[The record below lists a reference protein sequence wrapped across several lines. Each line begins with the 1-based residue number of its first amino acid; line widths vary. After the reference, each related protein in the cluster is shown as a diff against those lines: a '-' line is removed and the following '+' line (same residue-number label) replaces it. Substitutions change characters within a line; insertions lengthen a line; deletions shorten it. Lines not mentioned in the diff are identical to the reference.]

1 MLKFFKK
8 YWWFVVIIMAMIF
21 IKSLDW
27 LVVQGTP
34 LISAGKYCSKF
45 EDQENLFEKC
55 KDETRA
61 LYREYE
67 GIIEKKCGKP
77 KKPSEKPEGSFP
89 QDWGECANNIIKN
102 IKN

>member
-1 MLKFFKK
+1 MKKWIGLAILAIIVLSFTGRFKRE
-8 YWWFVVIIMAMIF
+8 VQRNF
-21 IKSLDW
+21 IS
-27 LVVQGTP
+27 VGAAQ
-34 LISAGKYCSKF
+34 KYCSKF

-77 KKPSEKPEGSFP
+77 KKPSEEPEGSFP
-89 QDWGECANNIIKN
+89 QNWGECANNIIKN

>member
-1 MLKFFKK
+1 MKWILL
-8 YWWFVVIIMAMIF
+8 IIAIFAIHIFAKVTISTIDKMI
-21 IKSLDW
+21 ILD
-27 LVVQGTP
+27 P
-34 LISAGKYCSKF
+34 AAGGYCSKF

-77 KKPSEKPEGSFP
+77 KKPSEEPEGSFS